1 MVAYS
6 NEAIHNLLEVDMD
19 TILRYGAVS
28 EQVAREMAEG
38 VLRITR
44 ADYAVATTGI
54 AGPTGGT
61 AETPVGTVWIAVATP
76 AETYTVLY
84 RAGDSRNEVIDRA
97 SAYAIEM
104 LLEELPHE

>member
-1 MVAYS
+1 M
-6 NEAIHNLLEVDMD
+6 
-19 TILRYGAVS
+19 
-28 EQVAREMAEG
+28 
-38 VLRITR
+38 
-44 ADYAVATTGI
+44 
-54 AGPTGGT
+54 
-61 AETPVGTVWIAVATP
+61 GTVWIAVATP